1 MFRRIYHLMYKEF
14 LAVWRDKKSR
24 FVLIGPPILQ
34 LFVFAFAAT
43 LDIKNVTLGVLD
55 RDKGERAFELIQ
67 RFAFSKTFKHII
79 PLQTY
84 QELEAF
90 IDEEKG
96 MAAICF
102 DETFSKNIQ
111 ERKVADMQC
120 ILNGR
125 RSNTAQI
132 ILGYVSKIVEAYEKE
147 ILQENNKNPK
157 ITIIDRNWFNPN
169 LIYNWF
175 TLPGLLVILT
185 MLEALMIVS
194 LSLAREKEL
203 GTFDQLLVSPLESTE
218 ILLGKTLP
226 AVIIA
231 VLEGSV
237 ILIASLLF
245 FKLPFEGSLFL
256 LYISMIVYILSII
269 GYGLFLAALC
279 STQQQAVLGV
289 FIFMTPAILLSGF
302 ASPIEN
308 MPNWL
313 QMITYIDPA
322 RYFLKISR
330 GIFMKGLPATIIVE
344 QILPMT
350 LIAAVMLSSAT
361 LFFRKRWS

>member
-1 MFRRIYHLMYKEF
+1 MLRRIYHLMYKEF

-24 FVLIGPPILQ
+24 FVLIGPPMLQ

-43 LDIKNVTLGVLD
+43 LDVKNVTLGVLD
-55 RDKGERAFELIQ
+55 RDHGQRAYELTQ
-67 RFAFSKTFKHII
+67 RFTFSKTFKQIV
-79 PLQTY
+79 PLSSY
-84 QELEAF
+84 QQVQEF
-90 IDEEKG
+90 IDQEKG
-96 MAAICF
+96 MAVICF
-102 DETFSKNIQ
+102 DERFSKDIEDNNLAHI
-111 ERKVADMQC
+111 QC

-132 ILGYVSKIVEAYEKE
+132 ILGYVSKIITAYEKDILAEKNLKPTME
-147 ILQENNKNPK
+147 IIE
-157 ITIIDRNWFNPN
+157 RNWFNPN

-175 TLPGLLVILT
+175 TLPGLLSILT

-231 VLEGSV
+231 AIEGSF
-237 ILIASLLF
+237 IMIASVVF
-245 FKLPFEGSLFL
+245 FKLPFEGSLLL
-256 LYISMIVYILSII
+256 LYVSMVIYILSII
-269 GYGLFLAALC
+269 GFGLFLAALC
-279 STQQQAVLGV
+279 NTQQQAVLGV

-308 MPNWL
+308 MPHWL
-313 QMITYIDPA
+313 QIITYIDPA

-330 GIFMKGLPATIIVE
+330 GVFMKGIPWEMIV
-344 QILPMT
+344 QQMIPMAC
-350 LIAAVMLSSAT
+350 IAIVMLFSAS
-361 LFFRKRWS
+361 LFFRRRWN

>member
-1 MFRRIYHLMYKEF
+1 MWRRILHLMYKEF

-43 LDIKNVTLGVLD
+43 LDVKNVTLGVLD
-55 RDKGERAFELIQ
+55 RDKGARAFELTEFF
-67 RFAFSKTFKHII
+67 RFSKTFYKIVDLH
-79 PLQTY
+79 TY
-84 QELEAF
+84 QDVKDF
-90 IDEEKG
+90 IDLEKG

-102 DETFSKNIQ
+102 DETFSEDI
-111 ERKVADMQC
+111 EAHRLSSLQC

-132 ILGYVSKIVEAYEKE
+132 IQGYISQVVEAYEKQLFKE
-147 ILQENNKNPK
+147 KGYLPHIELVN
-157 ITIIDRNWFNPN
+157 RFWFNPN
-169 LIYNWF
+169 LLYHWF
-175 TLPGLLVILT
+175 TLPGLLSILT

-203 GTFDQLLVSPLESTE
+203 GTFDQLLVSPLESKD

-231 VLEGSV
+231 MIEGCF
-237 ILIASLLF
+237 IIFASLLF
-245 FKLPFEGSLFL
+245 FKLPFEGSFILLF
-256 LYISMIVYILSII
+256 ISMLFYVLAIS
-269 GYGLFLAALC
+269 GFGLFLAALC
-279 STQQQAVLGV
+279 DTQQQAVLGV

-308 MPNWL
+308 MPSWL
-313 QMITYIDPA
+313 QIITYMDPA

-330 GIFMKGLPATIIVE
+330 GIFMKGLPYHEIIK
-344 QILPMT
+344 QMLPMGV
-350 LIAAVMLSSAT
+350 IAGLTLSSAA